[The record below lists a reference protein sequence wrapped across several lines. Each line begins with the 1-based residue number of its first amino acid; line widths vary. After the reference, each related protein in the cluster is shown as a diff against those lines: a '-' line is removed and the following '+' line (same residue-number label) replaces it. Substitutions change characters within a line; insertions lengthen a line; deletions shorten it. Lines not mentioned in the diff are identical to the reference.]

1 MLQEF
6 RKSVNNIFYERMV
19 SPLFGSFIFS
29 WAIWNWKIIYLT
41 LFVKEEK
48 LSINKIDYIA
58 NNYFDVWNL
67 IWFPVISTLSLIIIY
82 PFLSIGAYYLSIKF
96 KSWKKNIRNIE
107 EKKQTL
113 TIEDSIE
120 LRREVRNQEIKFD
133 NLLKSKN
140 EEITSLKL
148 IIENYQEELTK
159 SNNKTSSAPVKTIE
173 DDYSKEFQQLKGNEI
188 LYEQFSIIAPRAQGE
203 YTMFTDDSREKINRK
218 MFDYFLA
225 NDIIIKE
232 KANLYKFTKKGKIL
246 NSLN

>member
-113 TIEDSIE
+113 TIEDSIK
-120 LRREVRNQEIKFD
+120 LRREVKNK
-133 NLLKSKN
+133 LK
-140 EEITSLKL
+140 
-148 IIENYQEELTK
+148 
-159 SNNKTSSAPVKTIE
+159 
-173 DDYSKEFQQLKGNEI
+173 
-188 LYEQFSIIAPRAQGE
+188 
-203 YTMFTDDSREKINRK
+203 
-218 MFDYFLA
+218 
-225 NDIIIKE
+225 
-232 KANLYKFTKKGKIL
+232 
-246 NSLN
+246 